1 MCDTTFIHET
11 ETSIEENILNI
22 FGNYRCGSL
31 QQAQIILNL
40 LSDIKGRLAKINM
53 NKLMNLFLSFRKRAR
68 VSKLDGDMY
77 DSDMIQYL
85 NFIFTKISYDVL
97 KDWDDNFDEY
107 GNECYISLSKFLAH
121 IIYGYI
127 SNKRGTKRDI
137 LCNIDEFC
145 DYLQMKLSYEKPVL
159 VENKTDK
166 EKPEILPEGDSGKSV
181 VYSGRGICINNS
193 WNSENRH
200 EVPLITIND
209 VDNPGEFNNPKC
221 IGDNLIEGGGNRPKK
236 SKRKKTKRRRKS
248 KKSRINKRNRFKRR

>member
-11 ETSIEENILNI
+11 ETSIEGNIFNI
-22 FGNYRCGSL
+22 FGNYKHDSL
-31 QQAQIILNL
+31 QKAQIILNL
-40 LSDIKGRLAKINM
+40 LSNIKGRLAKNNM

-77 DSDMIQYL
+77 DSDMIKYL
-85 NFIFTKISYDVL
+85 NFIFTKISEDVL

-107 GNECYISLSKFLAH
+107 GNECYISLSKFLAN

-145 DYLQMKLSYEKPVL
+145 GYLQMKLSFENPVI

-166 EKPEILPEGDSGKSV
+166 AKPEILPEGDSGKSV
-181 VYSGRGICINNS
+181 IYSGRGVCINNS

-209 VDNPGEFNNPKC
+209 VENPGEFNNPKC

-236 SKRKKTKRRRKS
+236 SKRNKTKRRRKS
-248 KKSRINKRNRFKRR
+248 KKLRKSKRTRCRRR